1 MAIAT
6 RAFYEGREFATA
18 KQAVLALDRV
28 LTVDLRQR
36 LPRILAVELERYL
49 KRVATIVAVRNSR
62 PYPGGTTG
70 SSLSARSG
78 AGVASIHNSVRVV
91 PGSNIQGVLGYIGGN
106 FYLRT
111 QEYGAVIRATRS
123 EYLTI
128 PLPAALDSRGV
139 PLRRSARMWA
149 NTFVQRSRRGNL
161 LIFQNR
167 PGGAIV
173 PLYVLKREVR
183 IPPRLGMGLTLD
195 QYAIKFID
203 SVLLS
208 VRAEFGV

>member
-1 MAIAT
+1 MALQT
-6 RAFYEGREFATA
+6 RAFYAGREYGVARD
-18 KQAVLALDRV
+18 AVLALDRV
-28 LTVDLRQR
+28 LTVDMRQR
-36 LPRILAVELERYL
+36 LPRILQTSLERYL
-49 KRVATIVAVRNSR
+49 KRVATIVATRNSR
-62 PYPGGTTG
+62 PYPGGKSP
-70 SSLSARSG
+70 SSLSRRSG
-78 AGVASIHNSVRVV
+78 SAVASIHDSVRATPSQRVE
-91 PGSNIQGVLGYIGGN
+91 GVRGYIGGN

-111 QEYGAVIRATRS
+111 HEFGAVIRATRS

-128 PLPAALDSRGV
+128 PLPAALDSNGV

-149 NTFVQRSRRGNL
+149 NTFVARSRRGNL

-203 SVLLS
+203 DVLLQ
-208 VRAEFGV
+208 VRAEFGA